1 MPEFVRRHNDPRE
14 ASSVLHYG
22 HTVDLLQSLV
32 HHTGPAHV
40 GKPRGA
46 SVAVT
51 VAGLSS
57 ENISVRK
64 KNISWRF
71 RWDERVARSL
81 LLDGFKDEE
90 GQGTDSSEDILHN
103 EYMTQQTVLL

>member
-22 HTVDLLQSLV
+22 HAVDLLQSLV
-32 HHTGPAHV
+32 DHAGPAHV

-64 KNISWRF
+64 QIF
-71 RWDERVARSL
+71 H
-81 LLDGFKDEE
+81 G
-90 GQGTDSSEDILHN
+90 DSGGMKGWHAVCFSMALR
-103 EYMTQQTVLL
+103 

>member
-40 GKPRGA
+40 GKPGGA
-46 SVAVT
+46 SVTITVT
-51 VAGLSS
+51 GLSP
-57 ENISVRK
+57 ENISVLK
-64 KNISWRF
+64 KVF
-71 RWDERVARSL
+71 Q
-81 LLDGFKDEE
+81 F
-90 GQGTDSSEDILHN
+90 
-103 EYMTQQTVLL
+103 